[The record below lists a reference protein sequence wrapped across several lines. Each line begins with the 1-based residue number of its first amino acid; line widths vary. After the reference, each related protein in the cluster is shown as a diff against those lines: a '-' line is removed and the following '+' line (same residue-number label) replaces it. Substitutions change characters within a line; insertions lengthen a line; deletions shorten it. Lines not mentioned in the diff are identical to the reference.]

1 MNNLAERVESS
12 LRTPSTSLWLPD
24 LTAELVGAS
33 WRDLYHSL
41 GLTPDT
47 YGTARAIARDPSGPR
62 RIVAHLPVFSGR
74 EELVGK
80 FQVETLGDVFS
91 RGYEQAGVRFYSAQ
105 ELVAVNALDQ
115 LNDAINVLKSV
126 PTLLTTVVA
135 LIRSVHVIDPDD
147 DDYDISF
154 SEPHV
159 PFSIFISLPLG
170 KDITTPL
177 RVAEAIV
184 HEAMHLQLS
193 FIERVLPLV
202 KLTSHQYYSPWREE
216 FRSAQGLL
224 HGLYVFCVISEFLRA
239 VRSSLKAKV
248 RDHVEERL
256 LDIRRQVICVE
267 SFQNST
273 DLTEIGA
280 QFIQR
285 MVEVVSTTEDISRM
299 Q

>member
-1 MNNLAERVESS
+1 MMSNLAERVESL
-12 LRTPSTSLWLPD
+12 LRTLSTNLWLPG
-24 LTAELVGAS
+24 LTAELVEAG
-33 WRDLYHSL
+33 WRDLYRNS

-47 YGTARAIARDPSGPR
+47 YGTARAIAREPRGPR
-62 RIVAHLPVFSGR
+62 RVVAHLPVFSGG

-80 FQVETLGDVFS
+80 FQIETLDDVFA
-91 RGYEQAGVRFYSAQ
+91 RGYEQSGVKFYSAE
-105 ELVAVNALDQ
+105 ELVAVNALEQ
-115 LNDAINVLKSV
+115 LNYAINVLKTV
-126 PTLLTTVVA
+126 PTLLTTVAAIVRT
-135 LIRSVHVIDPDD
+135 IHVIDPDD

-154 SEPHV
+154 SEPNV
-159 PFSIFISLPLG
+159 PFSIFVSLPLG
-170 KDITTPL
+170 RDITTPL

-224 HGLYVFCVISEFLRA
+224 HGLYVFCVISEFLQA
-239 VRSSLKAKV
+239 VRSSLKVNV
-248 RDHVEERL
+248 RDHVDNRL
-256 LDIRRQVICVE
+256 LDIRRRVNCVE
-267 SFQNST
+267 SFQNSA

-285 MVEVVSTTEDISRM
+285 MVEGIQQLKTY
-299 Q
+299 